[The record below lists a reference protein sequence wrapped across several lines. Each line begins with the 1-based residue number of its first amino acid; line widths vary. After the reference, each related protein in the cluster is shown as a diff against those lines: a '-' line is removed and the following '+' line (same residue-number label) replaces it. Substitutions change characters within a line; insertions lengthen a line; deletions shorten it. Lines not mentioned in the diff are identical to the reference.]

1 MLYQKNFYVI
11 IRKRIFWDFF
21 SSRTRK
27 DELTMAMTLGG
38 VNYYVSNYNRN
49 NGAAQKTMQKIS
61 TGSNYPRASAGASE
75 YAIAARLTSNIGA
88 TSQSIQNTQNISA
101 AIKVAEGAT
110 SNTIKGLT
118 TIKENLINA
127 ANDTNGSL
135 DRQAIQKNVDQIIK
149 QINSNA
155 YVQYNGKNL
164 LDGSQSDLVLAGID
178 GYSNLQLGD
187 IRAQSLSLTDE
198 QGNVKIDVTT
208 PEGIQDSL
216 KVVGGALEYVEGI
229 NGELQAHLDN
239 GISLEAALDEATTQG
254 AQLQRLEFQEANY
267 VTMEE
272 NQLGALSSMNDADI
286 AKQITNLRSEQ
297 TLEQLSLFGMKMF
310 NQNRANILN
319 MLP

>member
-1 MLYQKNFYVI
+1 
-11 IRKRIFWDFF
+11 
-21 SSRTRK
+21 
-27 DELTMAMTLGG
+27 MAMTLGG

-75 YAIAARLTSNIGA
+75 YAIATRLTSNIGA